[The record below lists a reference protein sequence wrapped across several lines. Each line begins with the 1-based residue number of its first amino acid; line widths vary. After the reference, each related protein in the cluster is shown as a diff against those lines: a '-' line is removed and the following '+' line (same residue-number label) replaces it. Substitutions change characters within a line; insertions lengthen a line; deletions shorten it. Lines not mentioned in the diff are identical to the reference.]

1 MNKTQF
7 YWLANAYLL
16 TGMLAG
22 MGLGVNLGPLIAS
35 SLEAQQWPKGMA
47 GMIGMG
53 MIFVAVIANGFLY
66 MRTTRISSRSSVAK
80 EIPISENR

>member
-1 MNKTQF
+1 MINKTQF
-7 YWLANAYLL
+7 YWLANAYLV

-22 MGLGVNLGPLIAS
+22 MGLGFNLGPLIAS

-53 MIFVAVIANGFLY
+53 LIFVAVIANGILY
-66 MRTTRISSRSSVAK
+66 MRTTRLSSRTSAAK
-80 EIPISENR
+80 